1 MFKRMTMVLVAALL
15 VGGLALG
22 DAQARGGGG
31 GGGGGAHFGGG
42 GGGGF
47 GGGHVGGGMGG
58 GMGGAHM
65 GGFGGHMGGMGGS
78 FGSAGAGHFGGHRMA
93 GAGFGRGAH
102 PGRRHLRGAPFYG
115 YSDDYGYDSCQV
127 YDPNSGR
134 WLSYCGDYGDY

>member
-15 VGGLALG
+15 AGGLALG

-31 GGGGGAHFGGG
+31 GGGGAHFGGG

-47 GGGHVGGGMGG
+47 SGGHVGG

-65 GGFGGHMGGMGGS
+65 GGFGGHMGGMGGG
-78 FGSAGAGHFGGHRMA
+78 FGGAGAGHFGGPRMA
-93 GAGFGRGAH
+93 GPGFGRGAH